1 MVTMAKNKYGQYYD
15 DDPYYDRRKYDSYSG
30 YSRREE
36 ERRWE
41 KERLMEQER
50 QRMLQMQQ
58 QQLYTVPVTTYGS
71 NTFTGTFTDLQLNT
85 GGVTTTIPLN
95 LRGGGELP
103 AALEG
108 QKESPLQWLDRRVN
122 EICKVGALQ

>member
-1 MVTMAKNKYGQYYD
+1 MVTMASNKYGQYYD
-15 DDPYYDRRKYDSYSG
+15 RWDDPYGHDHRYEEELQVERI
-30 YSRREE
+30 RRE
-36 ERRWE
+36 
-41 KERLMEQER
+41 KEM
-50 QRMLQMQQ
+50 MYQQ
-58 QQLYTVPVTTYGS
+58 QQQVYSTVPVTYGT

-85 GGVTTTIPLN
+85 GGAATTIPLN
-95 LRGGGELP
+95 LTGGGELP